1 MSKLNGFFYAQN
13 HYTNNFDPKRTKLFF
28 MKTIIEHSVLM
39 TRKEVSNYL
48 KSSIKT
54 VDRLLRDGRISGF
67 KIGSKVLIYAES
79 ITEENINAV
88 KPKYKK

>member
-1 MSKLNGFFYAQN
+1 MTFFMDKNQILLILTYRQLNY
-13 HYTNNFDPKRTKLFF
+13 LV

-54 VDRLLRDGRISGF
+54 VDRLLKDGRINGF

-79 ITEENINAV
+79 ITEQNINAL
-88 KPKYKK
+88 KPKYHKN